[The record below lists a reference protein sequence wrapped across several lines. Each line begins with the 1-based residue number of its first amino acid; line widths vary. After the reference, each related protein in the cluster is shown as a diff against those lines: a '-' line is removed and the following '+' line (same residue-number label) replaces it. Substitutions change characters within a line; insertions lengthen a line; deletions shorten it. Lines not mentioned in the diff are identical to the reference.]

1 LEKPL
6 LKTAVFCLT
15 NSIHLGM
22 KNYLAIT
29 FVFLLL
35 ACNNEADKNKTEDS
49 EGNVSFFPTASFF
62 AGQVKM
68 IDSLQLP
75 VLKFVTRNGHTDTT
89 QISTRELGIMAAD
102 FLQTDLSD
110 PDLRKSYK
118 EESFADQS
126 ISSIT
131 LTYSTKNR
139 DLPVQRM
146 DVLINPDPVMND
158 KVRSIYIEKL
168 EKHGD
173 TSVLK
178 KMYWKTDKH
187 FLVISSAKAAN
198 DTPVITQ
205 LRVQWDQ

>member
-1 LEKPL
+1 M
-6 LKTAVFCLT
+6 V
-15 NSIHLGM
+15 
-22 KNYLAIT
+22 
-29 FVFLLL
+29 
-35 ACNNEADKNKTEDS
+35 
-49 EGNVSFFPTASFF
+49 
-62 AGQVKM
+62 
-68 IDSLQLP
+68 DSLQLP
-75 VLKFVTRNGHTDTT
+75 VLKFVTSNGHTDTT
-89 QISTRELGIMAAD
+89 QISTREMGLMAAD

-110 PDLRKSYK
+110 PELRKLYK

-126 ISSIT
+126 ISSVT
-131 LTYSTKNR
+131 LTYSTNNK

-146 DVLINPDPVMND
+146 DVLINPNPVMND

-187 FLVISSAKAAN
+187 FLVIRSAKAAN
-198 DTPVITQ
+198 DTPVISQ

>member
-1 LEKPL
+1 
-6 LKTAVFCLT
+6 
-15 NSIHLGM
+15 M
-22 KNYLAIT
+22 KNYLVIA
-29 FVFLLL
+29 FAFLLL
-35 ACNNEADKNKTEDS
+35 ACNNESDKNKSDDTGGE
-49 EGNVSFFPTASFF
+49 VSFFPTASFF

-110 PDLRKSYK
+110 PELRKSYK

>member
-1 LEKPL
+1 
-6 LKTAVFCLT
+6 
-15 NSIHLGM
+15 M
-22 KNYLAIT
+22 KNYSAIVFT
-29 FVFLLL
+29 FLMV
-35 ACNNEADKNKTEDS
+35 ACNNAPDSNKTEDNGG
-49 EGNVSFFPTASFF
+49 EVSFFPTASFF

-68 IDSLQLP
+68 VDSLQLP
-75 VLKFVTRNGHTDTT
+75 VLKFVTSNGHTDTT
-89 QISTRELGIMAAD
+89 QITTREMGLMATD
-102 FLQTDLSD
+102 FLQTDLSG
-110 PDLRKSYK
+110 PELRKLYK

-131 LTYSTKNR
+131 LTYSTKDRN
-139 DLPVQRM
+139 LPVQRM
-146 DVLINPDPVMND
+146 DVIINPDPVLND

-187 FLVISSAKAAN
+187 FLIISSAKVDN
-198 DTPVITQ
+198 DSAKITQ

>member
-1 LEKPL
+1 
-6 LKTAVFCLT
+6 LT
-15 NSIHLGM
+15 NSIHLNM
-22 KNYLAIT
+22 KNYLAI
-29 FVFLLL
+29 VFSFLTL
-35 ACNNEADKNKTEDS
+35 ACNNAPDSNKTEENS
-49 EGNVSFFPTASFF
+49 GEVSFFPTASFF

-68 IDSLQLP
+68 VDSLQLP
-75 VLKFVTRNGHTDTT
+75 VLKFVTSNGHTDTT
-89 QISTRELGIMAAD
+89 QITTREMGLMATD
-102 FLQTDLSD
+102 FLQTDLSG
-110 PDLRKSYK
+110 PELRKLYK

-131 LTYSTKNR
+131 LTYSTKDRN
-139 DLPVQRM
+139 LPVQRM
-146 DVLINPDPVMND
+146 DVLINPDPVLND

-187 FLVISSAKAAN
+187 FLIISSAKVDN
-198 DTPVITQ
+198 DSAKITQ